1 MGTGSVENL
10 VLKWLGRL
18 PTVPVP
24 FFGRAIG
31 KHREKRGQAPRGSG
45 FRENST
51 CLGLGASPLFSLP
64 LTVSALTIPKIR
76 VAVNRQDDRRLA

>member
-1 MGTGSVENL
+1 MGTGSVESL

-31 KHREKRGQAPRGSG
+31 KHREKRGQAPRGG
-45 FRENST
+45 RFHGNLT
-51 CLGLGASPLFSLP
+51 YFGLGASPHFSLP
-64 LTVSALTIPKIR
+64 FTG
-76 VAVNRQDDRRLA
+76 D

>member
-24 FFGRAIG
+24 FF
-31 KHREKRGQAPRGSG
+31 AP
-45 FRENST
+45 E
-51 CLGLGASPLFSLP
+51 LF
-64 LTVSALTIPKIR
+64 
-76 VAVNRQDDRRLA
+76 

>member
-1 MGTGSVENL
+1 MGTGSVESL

-31 KHREKRGQAPRGSG
+31 NHREKRGQAPRRS
-45 FRENST
+45 RLHEIST
-51 CLGLGASPLFSLP
+51 CFGLGASPPFSTRFLAWKVGHLFC
-64 LTVSALTIPKIR
+64 
-76 VAVNRQDDRRLA
+76 